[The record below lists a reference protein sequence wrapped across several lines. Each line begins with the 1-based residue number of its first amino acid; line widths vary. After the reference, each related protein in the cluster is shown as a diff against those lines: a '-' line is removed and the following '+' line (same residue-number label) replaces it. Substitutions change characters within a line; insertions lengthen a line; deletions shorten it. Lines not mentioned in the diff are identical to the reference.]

1 MPLPFQTCP
10 TCGGS
15 GVVPGVA
22 TGATPDAAAGATPA
36 ASSNTSDLERI
47 LGMFGQGPQPGAG
60 LDPNS
65 PGVNQSLVPG
75 AGGGKIKEIVQA
87 FITMMAAGA

>member
-22 TGATPDAAAGATPA
+22 PAAATPGTDPAAASGG
-36 ASSNTSDLERI
+36 TSDLEQL
-47 LGMFGQGPQPGAG
+47 LGLFQQGSRQQGAG

-65 PGVNQSLVPG
+65 PGNTQTLVPG
-75 AGGGKIKEIVQA
+75 DASGKIHQLMQAFMAMAGGG
-87 FITMMAAGA
+87 G

>member
-22 TGATPDAAAGATPA
+22 PAATSGAAPVAAAGG
-36 ASSNTSDLERI
+36 TSDLERI

-65 PGVNQSLVPG
+65 PGVNQTLVPG
-75 AGGGKIKEIVQA
+75 TGGGKIEELVQA